1 MGLCVALQ
9 TESGEQIDLV
19 ADEKNLLDKLLGSP
33 DTNAYP
39 MLASIDR
46 YGDTV
51 FNQLQIDRFLA
62 EWKTLLD
69 NAKSSEEEALLNAV
83 QNLAER
89 SKARVHHYLVFI
101 GD

>member
-9 TESGEQIDLV
+9 TESGKQLELV
-19 ADEKNLLDKLLGSP
+19 SDGKNLLDRLIGSLDP
-33 DTNAYP
+33 NVFP

-51 FNQLQIDRFLA
+51 FNRLQMDRFLT
-62 EWKTLLD
+62 EWKTLF
-69 NAKSSEEEALLNAV
+69 SSANTPEITGLLNAV
-83 QNLAER
+83 KDLAEKSIR
-89 SKARVHHYLVFI
+89 GVHLYLVFI

>member
-9 TESGEQIDLV
+9 TESGKQIELV
-19 ADEKNLLDKLLGSP
+19 ADAKNLLDRLLGSP
-33 DTNAYP
+33 DARAYP

-51 FNQLQIDRFLA
+51 FNCLQIDRFLA
-62 EWKTLLD
+62 EWNTLFGI
-69 NAKSSEEEALLNAV
+69 ARIPEEEALLKAI
-83 QNLAER
+83 QDLAE
-89 SKARVHHYLVFI
+89 KTKVRVHHYLVFI